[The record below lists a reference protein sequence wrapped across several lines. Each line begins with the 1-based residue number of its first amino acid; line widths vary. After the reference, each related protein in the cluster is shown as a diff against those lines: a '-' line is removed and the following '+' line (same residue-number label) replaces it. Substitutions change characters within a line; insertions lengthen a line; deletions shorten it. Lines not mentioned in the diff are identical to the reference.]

1 MTGLTFVRIRPYLDV
16 MIDELYSR
24 EILRRTTQLQHLG
37 RLANPQGTAD
47 RVAKLCGSTI
57 HVELNLGGA
66 PDDECISD
74 FAMEIQAC
82 ALGQAAAAILSQHVV
97 GAQVG
102 DVVAARDA
110 LRALLK
116 GEETAF
122 PPRFAD
128 LEILKSVKDYPARH
142 ASTLLS
148 LEATVD
154 AIYAI
159 VD

>member
-1 MTGLTFVRIRPYLDV
+1 

-37 RLANPQGTAD
+37 RLAHPQGAAD

-57 HVELNLGGA
+57 HVELTLDG
-66 PDDECISD
+66 DLISD

-82 ALGQAAAAILSQHVV
+82 ALGQAAAAILSQHVI
-97 GAQVG
+97 GAQIGEVL
-102 DVVAARDA
+102 AARDA
-110 LRALLK
+110 LRSLLK
-116 GEETAF
+116 GEAATF
-122 PPRFAD
+122 PQRFAD

-148 LEATVD
+148 LEATCE
-154 AIYAI
+154 AIEATKAMS
-159 VD
+159 